1 MELFWAMISPSLT
14 NESIEM
20 GIFKF
25 FNHFSKIEKIGKRY
39 KVERIGKR
47 ANICPTL
54 ISTLKKDI

>member
-1 MELFWAMISPSLT
+1 MEI
-14 NESIEM
+14 